1 MHFGC
6 PRKSGDTDMI
16 TILMATYNGAEYLAA
31 QMDSILHQTV
41 QDFCLIV
48 YDDGSTDDT
57 FSILKAYQK
66 KYPNQIRCI
75 QNEFPTGSAKGNFFL
90 MLKDLKAKQAGEY
103 IIFADQDDVW
113 EKDKLEKLQEHLK
126 GMEMRYGKSTP
137 LLVYS
142 DLKVADENLRVLHPS
157 MQQWMHHPNRA
168 KNLGALLV
176 ENDVTG
182 NSMMFNQS
190 LLDIYFEPTDAVMH
204 DWYLA
209 ILANVFGHMSYLEES
224 LTLYRQHQSN
234 ALGVKKSGVLQ
245 TMLGNF
251 FQSKERKQA
260 IQKTY
265 AQMFAQ
271 AESVLQY
278 AGQIENI
285 LRKKQDGIEKQTKEI
300 GKDSIEKLTKVTGK
314 DSVEKQMKEK
324 CRVGIEKET
333 SRRIQTLRAFVSIR
347 SRTRIGK
354 IVTICRYRFFK
365 SRWWMTLGQC
375 FHI

>member
-1 MHFGC
+1 MCYMHFGC

-234 ALGVKKSGVLQ
+234 ALGVKKTGVLQ

-271 AESVLQY
+271 AESVLWY

-285 LRKKQDGIEKQTKEI
+285 LRKKQDGIEKQTKET
-300 GKDSIEKLTKVTGK
+300 GKDSIEK
-314 DSVEKQMKEK
+314 QMKEK
-324 CRVGIEKET
+324 SRVDIEKEK
-333 SRRIQTLRAFVSIR
+333 SKRMQILRAFVRIP

-354 IVTICRYRFFK
+354 ILMICRYRFFK